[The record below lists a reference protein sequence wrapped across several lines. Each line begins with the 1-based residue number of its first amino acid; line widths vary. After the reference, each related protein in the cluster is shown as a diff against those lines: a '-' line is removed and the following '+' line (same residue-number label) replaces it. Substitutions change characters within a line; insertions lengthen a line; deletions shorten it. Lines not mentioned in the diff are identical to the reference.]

1 MSEIIK
7 KTIDINQIKDLLPHR
22 YPFLLIDRVLDYT
35 ARESLT
41 AIKNVTVNEPFFNGH
56 FPDAPILAG
65 VVQLHWAVEYSK
77 QHFLLTQIEVK
88 NIEVLKFQ
96 VVIVPGQNLTLT
108 LVKKAANKVLFS
120 YASDKGQH
128 ASGRIVFEEQVF
140 EDIAKEKPEEIL

>member
-1 MSEIIK
+1 MTKVVRTDNDLVNVWPKVLAEHASESEIELQLMIPS
-7 KTIDINQIKDLLPHR
+7 D
-22 YPFLLIDRVLDYT
+22 LDY
-35 ARESLT
+35 
-41 AIKNVTVNEPFFNGH
+41 FNGH

-77 QHFLLTQIEVK
+77 QHFLLTQVEVK

-128 ASGRIVFEEQVF
+128 ASGRIVFEDRV
-140 EDIAKEKPEEIL
+140 IEECL